1 MSVGGGIRRRRQ
13 VCSGV
18 KSASSGRNVR
28 FLALLV
34 CVILAVLF
42 LFPARL
48 WARPVGRQQ
57 AETAVRGWLKRNPRP
72 MEMQLGASVRKI
84 DAFEGEDGAAIYY
97 VIYLDPSGFVIVPAD
112 DRIEPIVAFAEK
124 GIYDPSPENHLGA
137 LVGHDLPA
145 RIAAMRNLEGAN

>member
-1 MSVGGGIRRRRQ
+1 M
-13 VCSGV
+13 CSGV
-18 KSASSGRNVR
+18 KSAGSGRNVR
-28 FLALLV
+28 FVALFV
-34 CVILAVLF
+34 SVIMAFFL

-48 WARPVGRQQ
+48 LAKPVGRQQ

-124 GIYDPSPENHLGA
+124 GIYNPSPENPLGA
-137 LVGHDLPA
+137 L
-145 RIAAMRNLEGAN
+145 IAQERG